1 MKVLVLPI
9 EFTSWLRAR
18 AWSYTGAYAFFDGF
32 QKNNIDYFLS
42 PIFIDKNNKSD
53 FHVFNR
59 FVDDFKAMEFDQVW
73 VWCVHS
79 EIPEYVW
86 SKLREISPIIVG
98 VVMESI
104 SFLKEELEMNEFPN
118 LNDRQ
123 EKVLKQLENCTH
135 SLMCSKDDSD
145 LVKKRLGL
153 PSHWYPPMFPEEY
166 VKFEESP
173 NIRKMAF
180 IGSCY
185 GKRSE
190 YLKTELLDDILYRPH
205 LPERDTVYPECF
217 DFLCESILSENRPE
231 ALKLLLN
238 DLVEIRKK
246 LFELHLEG
254 LRMGGASVNLP
265 SIVKGYAGRVVE
277 SMGASVPVVSIL
289 PSGEEQKKLFSE
301 ELVLFFNSPNDLRSA
316 FNSLEFRSKKMVVEA
331 RNQLLVRH
339 TSRIRIAQF
348 QKWILSNDPI
358 SYNEDICYRPSFE
371 DTEYYHNF
379 FVSDSSWNRENP
391 NSDEQSR
398 WEVIKSYIENLPC
411 SKSDD
416 RKILDVGCGRGW
428 LSNLL
433 KDYGSVTAIEPVG
446 DVVNYARSIFSDVDF
461 IVGSSELLEFQ
472 SGCSFNLVV
481 SSEVI
486 EHIPYRFKRKFVKSL
501 VSLTDSGGSIIV
513 STPRKDILD
522 KWQSKYGKPGQP
534 TEDWLFENDLKNLFE
549 CEGCKAIELKYS
561 FIMDIYQIWHFV
573 KK

>member
-1 MKVLVLPI
+1 MKVLLLPI
-9 EFTSWLRAR
+9 EFTSWFRAR
-18 AWSYTGAYAFFDGF
+18 AWSYTGAYAFVDGF
-32 QKNNIDYFLS
+32 RKNNIDFFIS
-42 PIFIDKNNKSD
+42 PIFIDENNKSN
-53 FHVFNR
+53 FHVFNS
-59 FVDDFKAMEFDQVW
+59 FFDDFEAMEFDQVW

-79 EIPEYVW
+79 DIPEYVW
-86 SKLREISPIIVG
+86 SKLKDISPIIVG

-104 SFLKEELEMNEFPN
+104 SFLKEELEMEEFPN

-145 LVKKRLGL
+145 LVQKKLGIS
-153 PSHWYPPMFPEEY
+153 SHWYPPMFPEEY
-166 VKFEESP
+166 VRFEGSP
-173 NIRKMAF
+173 NVKKMAF

-205 LPERDTVYPECF
+205 LPERDSGYPESF
-217 DFLCESILSENRPE
+217 DLLCASIQSENRPE
-231 ALKLLLN
+231 ALKVLLK
-238 DLVEIRKK
+238 DLIDIRKK

-254 LRMGGASVNLP
+254 LRMGCASVNLP
-265 SIVKGYAGRVVE
+265 SIVKGYAGRVIE

-289 PSGEEQKKLFSE
+289 PLGDEQRSLFLE
-301 ELVLFFNSPNDLRSA
+301 DLILFFNSPDELRSA
-316 FNSLEFRSKKMVVEA
+316 FNSLEYVSKHMVVNA

-339 TSRIRIAQF
+339 TSRIRVAQF
-348 QKWILSNDPI
+348 QKWILNDCPI
-358 SYNEDICYRPSFE
+358 SYDEDICYRPSYE
-371 DTEYYHNF
+371 DTEYYNNF
-379 FVSDSSWNRENP
+379 FVSDSSWNRETP

-398 WEVIKSYIENLPC
+398 WEVIKGYIEKN
-411 SKSDD
+411 SESND

-433 KDYGSVTAIEPVG
+433 KDYGDVTAIEPVG
-446 DVVNYARSIFSDVDF
+446 DVINYARSIFSDIDF

-472 SGCSFNLVV
+472 GGCSFNLVV

-486 EHIPYRFKRKFVKSL
+486 EHIPYRFKQNFVKSL
-501 VSLTDSGGSIIV
+501 VNLTDSGGSIII

-522 KWQSKYGKPGQP
+522 QWQEKYGTPAQP
-534 TEDWLFENDLKNLFE
+534 TEDWLFENDLKYLFE
-549 CEGCKAIELKYS
+549 SEGCKVMDLKYS